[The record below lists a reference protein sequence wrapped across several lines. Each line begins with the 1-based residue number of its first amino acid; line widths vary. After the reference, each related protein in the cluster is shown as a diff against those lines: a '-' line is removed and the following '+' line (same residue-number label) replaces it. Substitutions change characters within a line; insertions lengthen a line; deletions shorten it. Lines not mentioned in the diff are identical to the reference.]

1 MRGWL
6 KMVGVVLIIIIIA
19 VVAAFSLQNAAPV
32 AITFLFW
39 RFEASLAVIVFLSAL
54 SGLVAGLLIVSLRKM
69 SRTFSKRSRA
79 SENK

>member
-1 MRGWL
+1 MA
-6 KMVGVVLIIIIIA
+6 GVVLIIIIIA

-54 SGLVAGLLIVSLRKM
+54 SGLVAGMLIVSLRKM
-69 SRTFSKRSRA
+69 SRAFSRRGRA

>member
-1 MRGWL
+1 
-6 KMVGVVLIIIIIA
+6 MVGVVLIIIIIA

>member
-1 MRGWL
+1 MA
-6 KMVGVVLIIIIIA
+6 GVVLVIIIIA

-54 SGLVAGLLIVSLRKM
+54 SGLAAGMLIMSLRKM
-69 SRTFSKRSRA
+69 SRIFSKRRGA
-79 SENK
+79 TQKQ